1 MQITASSMS
10 TTLCNQIDAAEDKAA
25 KTFTHPHLNASQLCI
40 CQILHDWRHSGQGH
54 NLPDSPAGDTLAAA
68 DSPAGGSPVA
78 GSPADTLA
86 VGSLD
91 QTAAHHNTL
100 DCHSTLGSGSVGD
113 DDQSQI
119 CKP

>member
-1 MQITASSMS
+1 MTGANS
-10 TTLCNQIDAAEDKAA
+10 E
-25 KTFTHPHLNASQLCI
+25 
-40 CQILHDWRHSGQGH
+40 QGH
-54 NLPDSPAGDTLAAA
+54 DLPDSLAGDTLAAA
-68 DSPAGGSPVA
+68 DSPAGGNPVA

-100 DCHSTLGSGSVGD
+100 DCHSTLGSGGD